1 MHRAHLPAMQRELRS
16 RLAQLAHA
24 KTLVHATVNVRA
36 VTCGKAGCRCSQ
48 GEKHRAVYL
57 VSSIKGKKRQIYV
70 PPAMEQEVREW
81 VKNYHTAL
89 ELLEQVSEGA
99 WEELKKRKEQGDS

>member
-1 MHRAHLPAMQRELRS
+1 MHRSHLPARERELRS

-24 KTLVHATVNVRA
+24 KTLVHATVNVREI
-36 VTCGKAGCRCSQ
+36 TCGKSNCHCAQ

-57 VSSIKGKKRQIYV
+57 VSSIQGKKRQVYV

-81 VKNYHTAL
+81 VKNYHAAL
-89 ELLEQVSEGA
+89 ELLEQVSDGA
-99 WEELKKRKEQGDS
+99 WEELKKRKEQRDS

>member
-1 MHRAHLPAMQRELRS
+1 MHRAHLPARERELRS
-16 RLAQLAHA
+16 QLAQLAHA
-24 KTLVHATVNVRA
+24 KTLVHATINVRE
-36 VTCGKAGCRCSQ
+36 VTCGKAGCRCAQ

-57 VSSIKGKKRQIYV
+57 VSRIKSKQRQIYV

-81 VKNYHTAL
+81 VKNYHAAL

-99 WEELKKRKEQGDS
+99 WEELRKRKEQGDS